1 MGWGLRGSNQSQQH
15 PLCSAPPLQQKHT
28 SVPHCG
34 CPAPSC
40 AVAMF
45 IFLRT
50 RTARTLCLELL
61 YTSFFLTH
69 ATPQGAVVRYV
80 HFAKEPMLWLLS
92 RALHPMANSTET
104 SCTSVQR
111 R

>member
-15 PLCSAPPLQQKHT
+15 PLCSAPPSNKNTHQ
-28 SVPHCG
+28 
-34 CPAPSC
+34 SC
-40 AVAMF
+40 TVAVLHPLAVAMF

-92 RALHPMANSTET
+92 RALHPMANSTKT